1 MGELL
6 IPIEFVDLVDD
17 SNFPLPL
24 EMLQVNPLSIGLY
37 DGCILTYS
45 DRRFYPITEE
55 ELAFIRSTNG
65 IFRNE
70 YINFAYIRP
79 PMFRRMLM
87 EFPAWRADLHE
98 DLRTALQKNDREIVA
113 TLEQTHYK
121 IEPTHRRRYYTRQ
134 REKAVAR
141 GAPETEIARWASLLE
156 DLAFEEQIEDAY
168 RYSVEHTPHMLYVRM
183 EVNGAQMKA
192 FVDSGA
198 QSTIMSAA
206 CAERCGLKRLI
217 DTRYRG
223 IARGVGSSTIL
234 GRIHAAKVKLGSNFI
249 ICPFTVVENVNTDI
263 LLGLDQLKKHQMC
276 IDLRRN
282 CLSVAGED
290 IPFLPESEIPVSDD
304 NSPATS
310 PVGARVPAPAAVP
323 ARAPMSPLRAPAAAS
338 TSAPTPA
345 RAPAAAPATAAA
357 SSSSS
362 SSTSTSSAPATA
374 TATATATAAAAA
386 NAPSAAEWD
395 ALVRTH
401 RNAILESY
409 RRARAQLGR
418 R

>member
-37 DGCILTYS
+37 DGCVLTYS

-98 DLRTALQKNDREIVA
+98 DLRTALQKTDREIVA

-121 IEPTHRRRYYTRQ
+121 IEPAHRRRYYTRQ

-141 GAPETEIARWASLLE
+141 GAPETEVARWASLLE

-168 RYSVEHTPHMLYVRM
+168 RYSVEHTPEAFIPVSMLYVRM

-223 IARGVGSSTIL
+223 VARGVGSSTIL

-276 IDLRRN
+276 IDLRRSV
-282 CLSVAGED
+282 LSVAGED
-290 IPFLPESEIPVSDD
+290 IPFLSESEIPVSDD
-304 NSPATS
+304 HSPATS

-323 ARAPMSPLRAPAAAS
+323 VRAPMSPLRTSTTAS
-338 TSAPTPA
+338 SSAPTPA
-345 RAPAAAPATAAA
+345 RAPAAA
-357 SSSSS
+357 SSS
-362 SSTSTSSAPATA
+362 SSTSSTPASASN
-374 TATATATAAAAA
+374 TATATAAT
-386 NAPSAAEWD
+386 APSAAEWD